1 MKMLGYMKRL
11 MVAALVSV
19 VLVVCG
25 ETAACGQKDSVDEGH
40 PAVREF
46 AARMAGIGSMA
57 AEVECMIN
65 RPDVKMTAPLKGSIE
80 AKGDCYVLKMDGLE
94 IYSDGKSRWQFMP
107 EDKEVT
113 VTALS
118 DVASSPFD
126 RPMQLFQEYDKLFK
140 VRYRGEHV
148 KDGVRYLDFTFYPRD
163 LRQPYTQIHVSVIA
177 TSYIPYKL
185 TSMGKDGVSYLLTL
199 KNFKRNAPVRS
210 NFAFDPKGV
219 KGIEII
225 DLR

>member
-1 MKMLGYMKRL
+1 MLGYMKRL

-25 ETAACGQKDSVDEGH
+25 ATAARGQKDSVDEGH

-46 AARMAGIGSMA
+46 AARMASIGSMA
-57 AEVECMIN
+57 AE
-65 RPDVKMTAPLKGSIE
+65 
-80 AKGDCYVLKMDGLE
+80 LKMDGLE

-185 TSMGKDGVSYLLTL
+185 TYMGKDGVSYLLTL